1 MCVCGGGGVYPG
13 HTGFVWNQDFGWKS
27 RAGMNGGE
35 NRGATYDEHMAA
47 AVCCARFYPDRL
59 KTLNLGG
66 RRRKKREE

>member
-1 MCVCGGGGVYPG
+1 MEE
-13 HTGFVWNQDFGWKS
+13 Q
-27 RAGMNGGE
+27 

-47 AVCCARFYPDRL
+47 AVCSARSYPDRL